1 MYAGSGV
8 IEAPDPT
15 ITPQLAGRRTMYA
28 EPGGV
33 LVVVWW
39 LTVMAMLK
47 GGEVE
52 VALRSYDSILN
63 VTPRQAV
70 TDQKRKRFN
79 LYLVTVL

>member
-33 LVVVWW
+33 LVVTIMVVVVVWW

-47 GGEVE
+47 GGE
-52 VALRSYDSILN
+52 R
-63 VTPRQAV
+63 
-70 TDQKRKRFN
+70 
-79 LYLVTVL
+79 